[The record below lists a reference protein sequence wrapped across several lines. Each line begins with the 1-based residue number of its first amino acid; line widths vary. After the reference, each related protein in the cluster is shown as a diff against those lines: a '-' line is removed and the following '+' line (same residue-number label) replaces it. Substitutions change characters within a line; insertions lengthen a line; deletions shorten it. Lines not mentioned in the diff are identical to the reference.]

1 MLGYP
6 AHGVPEGKRHRHE
19 LRTRSDV
26 PGDRAQKFLISENL
40 GTTELV
46 NRLTCSTF
54 VGDEPADCLCDVLYI
69 DRLQLCLTPAEH
81 WKDGKHSKQLHQVRE
96 KGVIRSEHDSGTDH
110 DCLRKGR
117 LHDLFALS
125 TCADVPRR

>member
-6 AHGVPEGKRHRHE
+6 AHGVPEGKRHMHE
-19 LRTRSDV
+19 RRTRSDV

-40 GTTELV
+40 GTAELV

-54 VGDEPADCLCDVLYI
+54 VCDEPGDCLCDVLYI

-96 KGVIRSEHDSGTDH
+96 KGVIRSELDSRTVMIAFGKAAFTTSSP
-110 DCLRKGR
+110 C
-117 LHDLFALS
+117 
-125 TCADVPRR
+125 PR